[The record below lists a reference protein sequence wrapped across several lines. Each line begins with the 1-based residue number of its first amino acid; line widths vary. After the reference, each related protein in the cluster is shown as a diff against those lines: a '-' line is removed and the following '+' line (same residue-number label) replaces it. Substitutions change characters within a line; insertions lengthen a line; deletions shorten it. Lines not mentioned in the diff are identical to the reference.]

1 MTERSQS
8 GTAMPPDAI
17 RAATEPQHAD
27 SEAEGSLLVRLQ
39 RGLQT
44 DSGLM
49 PFGSTVG
56 FSVELL
62 REGEAVVVVR
72 TDERHENIAGYT
84 HGGVLL
90 TIADTAIGLAH
101 LGTLRNDET
110 ATTVEVKMNFLRPA
124 WHTELRAHARM
135 VKRGQLLSLLECDVC
150 DQEGRLVARASGTM
164 MTLPEDQKNGRSQF
178 LFEKPDSA

>member
-1 MTERSQS
+1 
-8 GTAMPPDAI
+8 MPPDAI

-135 VKRGQLLSLLECDVC
+135 VKRGQLLSLLECDV
-150 DQEGRLVARASGTM
+150 
-164 MTLPEDQKNGRSQF
+164 
-178 LFEKPDSA
+178 